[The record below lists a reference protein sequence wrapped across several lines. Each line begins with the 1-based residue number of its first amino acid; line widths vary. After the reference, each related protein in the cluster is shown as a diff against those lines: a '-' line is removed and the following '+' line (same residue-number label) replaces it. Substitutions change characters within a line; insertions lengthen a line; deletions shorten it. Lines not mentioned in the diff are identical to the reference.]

1 MSMRFKQWDYGE
13 NDIVIS
19 RVVMSR
25 VVMIRV
31 VMSRDGISYYLM

>member
-13 NDIVIS
+13 NDI
-19 RVVMSR
+19 VMSR